1 MQEDIIKYYI
11 DNKHIEDISGEVSAT
26 IIREDGFANSEQILR
41 EKTDSQLTAY
51 LCGYDFLAQK
61 RKEDYC
67 RDLPLRIELN
77 NKELFRGTIRQN
89 DLKVQVTKGI
99 IKVDNIKD
107 ESFSNMIAQFKDVEV
122 PLNSTMTRSGKPIK
136 GLMNITPTII
146 ALPAYLTFNVF
157 DVIRYLVEFITD
169 NEVGVVSPYLSTAN
183 MFISTGYAMRHANGL
198 AEQMFP
204 TVSLGTLLEEVRKA
218 TSIYGVMEMQG
229 DKPILRLEKE
239 VDTFGSEVLINI
251 DTLPLGL
258 DESFDDN
265 QIYNSIQLGGNR
277 KIEQSSEMLENF
289 NNIEVFSCGCNGFKD
304 NVLNLRFNFVV
315 DNDTIVMQSDS
326 ANYNDD
332 EVWNDEIFMFELT
345 KIGNIYTY
353 FTNNRFKNINILK
366 EWLGSG
372 INCFTKDMLAKYG
385 FLAINRYDFSSW
397 EDGFLYFKN
406 PIESILDRQNSLH
419 NWIYAVDG
427 MPIMT
432 PTQDGTTYFK
442 CQEAGNYTFN
452 SKVSVKGLSAGTY
465 DASTNTILLKLM
477 KASSISNAVAGIVL
491 ETLTENLIDGYEIVV
506 GEDFQLEIQG
516 SFNLGVNDVVI
527 AMYSITRDP
536 TCYITY
542 QEFSLVRDS
551 LTVLTSEDS
560 DHYKPFLAKFKYD
573 LCFEDYEKMR
583 KNKTGIIRINGV
595 DTWIKEVKFNPFG
608 ASDFTVKYKDTLC

>member
-89 DLKVQVTKGI
+89 DLKVQITKGI

-122 PLNSTMTRSGKPIK
+122 PLNSTMTRSGEPINAIPIQRP
-136 GLMNITPTII
+136 LMLIV
-146 ALPAYLTFNVF
+146 LRSYLVLNVL
-157 DVIRYLVEFITD
+157 DVIRYLVDFITD
-169 NEVGVVSPYLSTAN
+169 NEVEVISRYLSNAN
-183 MFISTGYAMRHANGL
+183 IFISTGYAMRHAKGT

-204 TVSLGTLLEEVRKA
+204 TLSLSQVLEEVRKA
-218 TSIYGVMEMQG
+218 TSLYGVMTEVAG
-229 DKPILRLEKE
+229 KPTLILEKE
-239 VDTFGSEVLINI
+239 EDTFGSDVLINI

-265 QIYNSIQLGGNR
+265 QIFNSIQLGGNR
-277 KIEQSSEMLENF
+277 KIEQSSERLENF

-304 NVLNLRFNFVV
+304 NVLNLRFNFIV
-315 DNDTIVMQSDS
+315 DNDTIIRQLDS

-332 EVWNDEIFMFELT
+332 KVWNDDIFMFELDWL
-345 KIGNIYTY
+345 GIY
-353 FTNNRFKNINILK
+353 NNNQRFKNINILN

-385 FLAINRYDFSSW
+385 FLAINRDDFSSYQL
-397 EDGFLYFKN
+397 GFLYFKN

-419 NWIYAVDG
+419 NWIYAIDG
-427 MPIMT
+427 MPMIMT

-477 KASSISNAVAGIVL
+477 KASSISNAVAGIIL

-516 SFNLGVNDVVI
+516 SFNLAVNDVVI
-527 AMYSITRDP
+527 AMYEITRDP

-551 LTVLTSEDS
+551 LTVLTSENS
-560 DHYKPFLAKFKYD
+560 DYYKPFLAKFKYD
-573 LCFEDYEKMR
+573 LCFEDYEKIR

>member
-89 DLKVQVTKGI
+89 DLKVQITKGI

-122 PLNSTMTRSGKPIK
+122 PLNSTMTRSGEPINAIPIQRP
-136 GLMNITPTII
+136 LMLIV
-146 ALPAYLTFNVF
+146 LRSYLVLNVL
-157 DVIRYLVEFITD
+157 DVIRYLVDFITD
-169 NEVGVVSPYLSTAN
+169 NEVEVISRYLSNAN
-183 MFISTGYAMRHANGL
+183 IFISTGYAMRHAKGT

-204 TVSLGTLLEEVRKA
+204 TLSLSQVLEEVRKA
-218 TSIYGVMEMQG
+218 TSLYGVMTEVAG
-229 DKPILRLEKE
+229 KPTLILEKE
-239 VDTFGSEVLINI
+239 EDTFGSDVLINI

-265 QIYNSIQLGGNR
+265 QIFNSIQLGGNR
-277 KIEQSSEMLENF
+277 KIEQSSERLENF

-304 NVLNLRFNFVV
+304 NVLNLRFNFIV
-315 DNDTIVMQSDS
+315 DNDTIIRQLDS

-332 EVWNDEIFMFELT
+332 KVWNDDIFMFELDWL
-345 KIGNIYTY
+345 GIY
-353 FTNNRFKNINILK
+353 NNNQRFKNINILN

-385 FLAINRYDFSSW
+385 FLAINRDDFSSYQL
-397 EDGFLYFKN
+397 GFLYFKN

-419 NWIYAVDG
+419 NWIYAIDG
-427 MPIMT
+427 MPMIMT

-477 KASSISNAVAGIVL
+477 KASSISNAVAGIIL

-516 SFNLGVNDVVI
+516 SFNLAVNDVVI
-527 AMYSITRDP
+527 AMYEITRDP

-551 LTVLTSEDS
+551 LTVLTSENS

>member
-1 MQEDIIKYYI
+1 
-11 DNKHIEDISGEVSAT
+11 V
-26 IIREDGFANSEQILR
+26 
-41 EKTDSQLTAY
+41 
-51 LCGYDFLAQK
+51 
-61 RKEDYC
+61 
-67 RDLPLRIELN
+67 LN
-77 NKELFRGTIRQN
+77 VL
-89 DLKVQVTKGI
+89 
-99 IKVDNIKD
+99 
-107 ESFSNMIAQFKDVEV
+107 
-122 PLNSTMTRSGKPIK
+122 
-136 GLMNITPTII
+136 
-146 ALPAYLTFNVF
+146 
-157 DVIRYLVEFITD
+157 DVIRYLVDFITD
-169 NEVGVVSPYLSTAN
+169 NEVEVISRYLSNAN
-183 MFISTGYAMRHANGL
+183 IFISTGYAMRHAKGT

-204 TVSLGTLLEEVRKA
+204 TLSLSQILEEVRKA
-218 TSIYGVMEMQG
+218 TSLYGVMTEVAG
-229 DKPILRLEKE
+229 KPTLILEKE
-239 VDTFGSEVLINI
+239 EDTFGSDVLINI

-265 QIYNSIQLGGNR
+265 QIFNSIQLGGNR
-277 KIEQSSEMLENF
+277 KIEQSSERLENF

-304 NVLNLRFNFVV
+304 NVLNLRFNFIV
-315 DNDTIVMQSDS
+315 DNDTIIMQLDS

-332 EVWNDEIFMFELT
+332 EVWNDDIFMFELDWL
-345 KIGNIYTY
+345 GIY
-353 FTNNRFKNINILK
+353 NNNQRFKNINILN

-385 FLAINRYDFSSW
+385 FLAINRDDFGSYQ
-397 EDGFLYFKN
+397 DGFLYFKN

-419 NWIYAVDG
+419 NWIYAIDG

-477 KASSISNAVAGIVL
+477 KASSISNAVGGIVL

-516 SFNLGVNDVVI
+516 SFNLAVNDVVI

-551 LTVLTSEDS
+551 LTVLTSENS

-608 ASDFTVKYKDTLC
+608 TSDFTVKYKNTLC

>member
-122 PLNSTMTRSGKPIK
+122 PLNSTMTRSGEPINAIPILRP
-136 GLMNITPTII
+136 LMLIV
-146 ALPAYLTFNVF
+146 LRSYLVLNVL
-157 DVIRYLVEFITD
+157 DVIRYLVDFITD
-169 NEVGVVSPYLSTAN
+169 NEVEVISRYLSNAN
-183 MFISTGYAMRHANGL
+183 IFISTGYAMRHAKGT

-204 TVSLGTLLEEVRKA
+204 TLSLSQILEEVRKA
-218 TSIYGVMEMQG
+218 TSLYGVMTEVAG
-229 DKPILRLEKE
+229 KPTLILEKE
-239 VDTFGSEVLINI
+239 EDTFGSDVLINI
-251 DTLPLGL
+251 DTLPFGL
-258 DESFDDN
+258 EESFDDN
-265 QIYNSIQLGGNR
+265 QIFNSIQLGGNR
-277 KIEQSSEMLENF
+277 KIEQSSERLENF

-304 NVLNLRFNFVV
+304 NVLNLRFNFIV
-315 DNDTIVMQSDS
+315 DNDTIIRQLDS

-332 EVWNDEIFMFELT
+332 EVWNDDIFMFELDWL
-345 KIGNIYTY
+345 GIY
-353 FTNNRFKNINILK
+353 NNNQRFKNINILN

-385 FLAINRYDFSSW
+385 FLAINRDDFSSYQL
-397 EDGFLYFKN
+397 GFLYFKN

-419 NWIYAVDG
+419 NWIYAIDG
-427 MPIMT
+427 MPMIMT

-477 KASSISNAVAGIVL
+477 KASSISNAVAGIIL

-516 SFNLGVNDVVI
+516 SFNLAVNDVVI
-527 AMYSITRDP
+527 AMYEITRDP

-551 LTVLTSEDS
+551 LTVLTSENS
-560 DHYKPFLAKFKYD
+560 DYYKPFLAKFKYD

>member
-11 DNKHIEDISGEVSAT
+11 DNKHIEDISGDVSAT

-89 DLKVQVTKGI
+89 DLKVQITKGI

-122 PLNSTMTRSGKPIK
+122 PLNSTMTRSGEPINAIPILRP
-136 GLMNITPTII
+136 LMLIV
-146 ALPAYLTFNVF
+146 LRSYLVLNVL
-157 DVIRYLVEFITD
+157 DVIRYLVDFITD
-169 NEVGVVSPYLSTAN
+169 NEVEVISRYLSNAN
-183 MFISTGYAMRHANGL
+183 IFISTGYAMRHAKGT

-204 TVSLGTLLEEVRKA
+204 TLSLSQVLEEVRKA
-218 TSIYGVMEMQG
+218 TSLYGVMTEVAG
-229 DKPILRLEKE
+229 KPTLILEKE
-239 VDTFGSEVLINI
+239 EDTFGSDVLINI

-265 QIYNSIQLGGNR
+265 QIFNSIQLGGNR
-277 KIEQSSEMLENF
+277 KIEQSSERLENF

-304 NVLNLRFNFVV
+304 NVLNLRFNFIV
-315 DNDTIVMQSDS
+315 DNDTIIRQLDS

-332 EVWNDEIFMFELT
+332 EVWNDDIFMFELDWL
-345 KIGNIYTY
+345 GIY
-353 FTNNRFKNINILK
+353 NNNQRFKNINILN

-385 FLAINRYDFSSW
+385 FLAINRDDFSSYQL
-397 EDGFLYFKN
+397 GFLYFKN

-419 NWIYAVDG
+419 NWIYAIDG
-427 MPIMT
+427 MPMIMT

-516 SFNLGVNDVVI
+516 SFNLAVNDVVI
-527 AMYSITRDP
+527 AMYEITRDP

-551 LTVLTSEDS
+551 LTVLTSENS
-560 DHYKPFLAKFKYD
+560 DYYKPFLAKFKYD

-608 ASDFTVKYKDTLC
+608 ASDFTVKYKNTLC

>member
-41 EKTDSQLTAY
+41 EKTDSKLTAY

-122 PLNSTMTRSGKPIK
+122 PLNSTMTRSGEPINAIPILRP
-136 GLMNITPTII
+136 LMLIV
-146 ALPAYLTFNVF
+146 LRSYLVLNVL
-157 DVIRYLVEFITD
+157 DVIRYLVDFITD
-169 NEVGVVSPYLSTAN
+169 NEVEVSSRYLSNAN
-183 MFISTGYAMRHANGL
+183 IFISTGYAMRHAKGT

-204 TVSLGTLLEEVRKA
+204 TLSLSQILEEVRKA
-218 TSIYGVMEMQG
+218 TSLYGVMTEVAG
-229 DKPILRLEKE
+229 KPTLILEKE
-239 VDTFGSEVLINI
+239 EDTFGSDVLINI
-251 DTLPLGL
+251 DTLPFGL
-258 DESFDDN
+258 EESFDDN
-265 QIYNSIQLGGNR
+265 QIFNSIQLGGNR
-277 KIEQSSEMLENF
+277 KIEQSSERLENF

-304 NVLNLRFNFVV
+304 NVLNLRFNFIV
-315 DNDTIVMQSDS
+315 DNDTIIRQLDS

-332 EVWNDEIFMFELT
+332 KVWNDDIFMFELDWL
-345 KIGNIYTY
+345 GIY
-353 FTNNRFKNINILK
+353 NNNQRFKNINILN

-385 FLAINRYDFSSW
+385 FLAINRDDFSSYQL
-397 EDGFLYFKN
+397 GFLYFKN

-419 NWIYAVDG
+419 NWIYAIDG
-427 MPIMT
+427 MPMIMT

-477 KASSISNAVAGIVL
+477 KASSISNAVAGIIL

-516 SFNLGVNDVVI
+516 SFNLAVNDVVI
-527 AMYSITRDP
+527 AMYEITRDP

-551 LTVLTSEDS
+551 LTVLTSENS
-560 DHYKPFLAKFKYD
+560 DYYKPFLAKFKYD

-608 ASDFTVKYKDTLC
+608 ASDFTVKYKNTLC

>member
-107 ESFSNMIAQFKDVEV
+107 ESFSNMIAQFKDFEV
-122 PLNSTMTRSGKPIK
+122 PLNSTMTRSGEPINAIPIQRP
-136 GLMNITPTII
+136 LMLIV
-146 ALPAYLTFNVF
+146 LRSYLVLNVL
-157 DVIRYLVEFITD
+157 DVIRYLVDFITD
-169 NEVGVVSPYLSTAN
+169 NEVEVISRYLSNAN
-183 MFISTGYAMRHANGL
+183 IFISTGYAMRHAKGT

-204 TVSLGTLLEEVRKA
+204 TLSLSQILEEVRKA
-218 TSIYGVMEMQG
+218 TSLYGVMTEVAG
-229 DKPILRLEKE
+229 KPTLILEKE
-239 VDTFGSEVLINI
+239 EDTFGSDVLINI

-265 QIYNSIQLGGNR
+265 QIFNSIQLGGNR
-277 KIEQSSEMLENF
+277 KIEQSSERLENF

-304 NVLNLRFNFVV
+304 NVLNLRFNFIV
-315 DNDTIVMQSDS
+315 DNDTIIRQLDS

-332 EVWNDEIFMFELT
+332 KVWNDDIFMFELD
-345 KIGNIYTY
+345 GLGIY
-353 FTNNRFKNINILK
+353 NNNQRFKNINILN

-385 FLAINRYDFSSW
+385 FLAINRDDFGSW
-397 EDGFLYFKN
+397 QLGFLYFKN

-419 NWIYAVDG
+419 NWIYAIDG
-427 MPIMT
+427 MPMIMT

-477 KASSISNAVAGIVL
+477 KASSISNAVAGIIL

-516 SFNLGVNDVVI
+516 SFNLAVNDVVI
-527 AMYSITRDP
+527 AMYEITRDP

-551 LTVLTSEDS
+551 LTVLTSENS

-608 ASDFTVKYKDTLC
+608 ASDFTVKYKNTLC

>member
-107 ESFSNMIAQFKDVEV
+107 ESFSNMIAQFKDIKV
-122 PLNSTMTRSGKPIK
+122 PLNSTMTRSGEPINAIPIQKP
-136 GLMNITPTII
+136 LMLIV
-146 ALPAYLTFNVF
+146 ARSYLVLNVL
-157 DVIRYLVEFITD
+157 DVIRYLVDFITD
-169 NEVGVVSPYLSTAN
+169 NEVEVISRYLSNAN
-183 MFISTGYAMRHANGL
+183 IFISTGYAMRHAKGT

-204 TVSLGTLLEEVRKA
+204 TLSLSQILEEVRKA
-218 TSIYGVMEMQG
+218 TSLYGVMTEVAG
-229 DKPILRLEKE
+229 KPTLILEKE
-239 VDTFGSEVLINI
+239 EDTFGSDVLINI

-277 KIEQSSEMLENF
+277 KIEQSSERLENF

-304 NVLNLRFNFVV
+304 NVLNLRFNFIV
-315 DNDTIVMQSDS
+315 DNDTIIMQLDS

-332 EVWNDEIFMFELT
+332 EVWNDDIFMFELDWL
-345 KIGNIYTY
+345 GIY
-353 FTNNRFKNINILK
+353 NNNQRFKNINILN

-385 FLAINRYDFSSW
+385 FLAINRYDFESDQDS
-397 EDGFLYFKN
+397 FLYFKN

-419 NWIYAVDG
+419 NWIYTVDG

-432 PTQDGTTYFK
+432 PTQPGTTYFK

-465 DASTNTILLKLM
+465 NASTNTILLKLM
-477 KASSISNAVAGIVL
+477 KASSISNAVGGIVL

-516 SFNLGVNDVVI
+516 SFNLAVNDVVI
-527 AMYSITRDP
+527 AMYSITRNP

-551 LTVLTSEDS
+551 LTVITSENS
-560 DHYKPFLAKFKYD
+560 DYYKPFLAKFKYD

>member
-11 DNKHIEDISGEVSAT
+11 DNKHIEDISGDVSAT

-122 PLNSTMTRSGKPIK
+122 PLNSTMTRSGEPINAIPIQRP
-136 GLMNITPTII
+136 LMLIV
-146 ALPAYLTFNVF
+146 LRSYLVLNVL
-157 DVIRYLVEFITD
+157 DVIRYLVDFITD
-169 NEVGVVSPYLSTAN
+169 NEVEVISRYLSNAN
-183 MFISTGYAMRHANGL
+183 IFISTGYAMRHAKGT

-204 TVSLGTLLEEVRKA
+204 TLSLSQVLEEVRKA
-218 TSIYGVMEMQG
+218 TSLYGVMTEVAG
-229 DKPILRLEKE
+229 KPTLILEKE
-239 VDTFGSEVLINI
+239 EDTFGSDVLINI

-265 QIYNSIQLGGNR
+265 QIFNSIQLGGNR
-277 KIEQSSEMLENF
+277 KIEQSSERLENF

-304 NVLNLRFNFVV
+304 NVLNLRFNFIV
-315 DNDTIVMQSDS
+315 DNDTIIRQLDS

-332 EVWNDEIFMFELT
+332 EVWNDDIFMFELD
-345 KIGNIYTY
+345 GLGIY
-353 FTNNRFKNINILK
+353 NNNQRFKNINILN

-385 FLAINRYDFSSW
+385 FLAINRDDFSSYQL
-397 EDGFLYFKN
+397 GFLYFKN

-419 NWIYAVDG
+419 NWIYAIDG
-427 MPIMT
+427 MPMIMT

-477 KASSISNAVAGIVL
+477 KASSISNAVAGIIL

-516 SFNLGVNDVVI
+516 SFNLAVNDVVI
-527 AMYSITRDP
+527 AMYEITRDP

-551 LTVLTSEDS
+551 LTVLTSENS

-608 ASDFTVKYKDTLC
+608 ASDFTVKYKNTLC

>member
-122 PLNSTMTRSGKPIK
+122 PLNSTMTRSGEPINAIPILRP
-136 GLMNITPTII
+136 LMLIV
-146 ALPAYLTFNVF
+146 LRSYLVLNVL
-157 DVIRYLVEFITD
+157 DVIRYLVDFITD
-169 NEVGVVSPYLSTAN
+169 NEVEVISRYLSNAN
-183 MFISTGYAMRHANGL
+183 IFISTGYAMRHAKGT

-204 TVSLGTLLEEVRKA
+204 TLSLSQVLEEVRKA
-218 TSIYGVMEMQG
+218 TSLYGVMTEVAG
-229 DKPILRLEKE
+229 KPTLILEKE
-239 VDTFGSEVLINI
+239 EDTFGSDVLINI

-265 QIYNSIQLGGNR
+265 QIFNSIQLGGNR
-277 KIEQSSEMLENF
+277 KIEQSSERLENF

-304 NVLNLRFNFVV
+304 NVLNLRFNFIV
-315 DNDTIVMQSDS
+315 DNDTIIRQLDS

-332 EVWNDEIFMFELT
+332 EVWNDDIFMFELDWL
-345 KIGNIYTY
+345 GIY
-353 FTNNRFKNINILK
+353 NNNQRFKNINILN

-385 FLAINRYDFSSW
+385 FLAINRDDFSSYQL
-397 EDGFLYFKN
+397 GFLYFKN

-419 NWIYAVDG
+419 NWIYAIDG
-427 MPIMT
+427 MPMIMT

-477 KASSISNAVAGIVL
+477 KASSISNAVAGIIL

-516 SFNLGVNDVVI
+516 SFNLAVNDVVI
-527 AMYSITRDP
+527 AMYEITRDP

-551 LTVLTSEDS
+551 LTVLTSENS

-608 ASDFTVKYKDTLC
+608 ASDFTVKYKNTLC

>member
-41 EKTDSQLTAY
+41 EKTDSKLTAY

-122 PLNSTMTRSGKPIK
+122 PLNSTMTRSGEPINAIPIQRP
-136 GLMNITPTII
+136 LMLIV
-146 ALPAYLTFNVF
+146 LRSYLVLNVL
-157 DVIRYLVEFITD
+157 DVIRYLVDFITD
-169 NEVGVVSPYLSTAN
+169 NEVEVSSRYLSNAN
-183 MFISTGYAMRHANGL
+183 IFISTGYAMRHAKGT

-204 TVSLGTLLEEVRKA
+204 TLSLSQVLEEVRKA
-218 TSIYGVMEMQG
+218 TSLYGVMTEVAG
-229 DKPILRLEKE
+229 KPTLILEKE
-239 VDTFGSEVLINI
+239 EDTFGSDVLINI

-265 QIYNSIQLGGNR
+265 QIFNSIQLGGNR
-277 KIEQSSEMLENF
+277 KIEQSSERLENF

-304 NVLNLRFNFVV
+304 NVLNLRFNFIV
-315 DNDTIVMQSDS
+315 DNDTIIRQLDS

-332 EVWNDEIFMFELT
+332 EVWNDDIFMFELDWL
-345 KIGNIYTY
+345 GIY
-353 FTNNRFKNINILK
+353 NNNQRFKNINILN

-385 FLAINRYDFSSW
+385 FLAINRDDFSSYQL
-397 EDGFLYFKN
+397 GFLYFKN

-419 NWIYAVDG
+419 NWIYAIDG
-427 MPIMT
+427 MPMIMT

-516 SFNLGVNDVVI
+516 SFNLAVNDVVI
-527 AMYSITRDP
+527 AMYEITRDP

-551 LTVLTSEDS
+551 LTVLTSENS
-560 DHYKPFLAKFKYD
+560 DYYKPFLAKFKYD

-608 ASDFTVKYKDTLC
+608 ASDFTVKYKNTLC

>member
-89 DLKVQVTKGI
+89 DLKVQITKGI

-107 ESFSNMIAQFKDVEV
+107 ESFSNMIAQFKDFEV
-122 PLNSTMTRSGKPIK
+122 PLNSTMTRSGEPINAIPIQRP
-136 GLMNITPTII
+136 LMLIV
-146 ALPAYLTFNVF
+146 LRSYLVLNVL
-157 DVIRYLVEFITD
+157 DVIRYLVDFITD
-169 NEVGVVSPYLSTAN
+169 NEVEVSSRYLSNAN
-183 MFISTGYAMRHANGL
+183 IFISTGYAMRHAKGT

-204 TVSLGTLLEEVRKA
+204 TLSLSQVLEEVRKA
-218 TSIYGVMEMQG
+218 TSLYGVMTEVAG
-229 DKPILRLEKE
+229 KPTLILEKE
-239 VDTFGSEVLINI
+239 EDTFGSDVLINI

-265 QIYNSIQLGGNR
+265 QIFNSIQLGGNR
-277 KIEQSSEMLENF
+277 KIEQSSERLENF

-304 NVLNLRFNFVV
+304 NVLNLRFNFIV
-315 DNDTIVMQSDS
+315 DNDTIIRQLDS

-332 EVWNDEIFMFELT
+332 EVWNDDIFMFELD
-345 KIGNIYTY
+345 GLGIY
-353 FTNNRFKNINILK
+353 NNNQRFKNINILN

-385 FLAINRYDFSSW
+385 FLAINRDDFGSYQL
-397 EDGFLYFKN
+397 GFLYFKN

-419 NWIYAVDG
+419 NWIYAIDG
-427 MPIMT
+427 MPMIMT

-477 KASSISNAVAGIVL
+477 KASSISNAVAGIIL

-516 SFNLGVNDVVI
+516 SFNLAVNDVVI
-527 AMYSITRDP
+527 AMYEITRDP

-551 LTVLTSEDS
+551 LTVLTSENS

>member
-11 DNKHIEDISGEVSAT
+11 DNKHIEDISGDVSAT

-122 PLNSTMTRSGKPIK
+122 PLNSTMTRSGEPINAIPIQRP
-136 GLMNITPTII
+136 LMLIV
-146 ALPAYLTFNVF
+146 LRSYLVLNVL
-157 DVIRYLVEFITD
+157 DVIRYLVDFITD
-169 NEVGVVSPYLSTAN
+169 NEVEVISRYLSNAN
-183 MFISTGYAMRHANGL
+183 IFISTGYAMRHAKGT

-204 TVSLGTLLEEVRKA
+204 TLSLSQVLEEVRKA
-218 TSIYGVMEMQG
+218 TSLYGVMTEVAG
-229 DKPILRLEKE
+229 KPTLILEKE
-239 VDTFGSEVLINI
+239 EDTFGSDVLINI

-265 QIYNSIQLGGNR
+265 QIFNSIQLGGNR
-277 KIEQSSEMLENF
+277 KIEQSSERLENF

-304 NVLNLRFNFVV
+304 NVLNLRFNFIV
-315 DNDTIVMQSDS
+315 DNDTIIRQLDS

-332 EVWNDEIFMFELT
+332 KVWNDDIFMFELDWL
-345 KIGNIYTY
+345 GIY
-353 FTNNRFKNINILK
+353 NNNQRFKNINILN

-385 FLAINRYDFSSW
+385 FLAINRDDFSSYQL
-397 EDGFLYFKN
+397 GFLYFKN

-419 NWIYAVDG
+419 NWIYAIDG
-427 MPIMT
+427 MPMIMT

-477 KASSISNAVAGIVL
+477 KASSISNAVAGIVM

-516 SFNLGVNDVVI
+516 SFNLAVNDVVI
-527 AMYSITRDP
+527 AMYEITRDP

-551 LTVLTSEDS
+551 LTVLTSENS

-608 ASDFTVKYKDTLC
+608 ASDFTVKYKNTLC

>member
-11 DNKHIEDISGEVSAT
+11 DNKHIEDISGDVSAT

-122 PLNSTMTRSGKPIK
+122 PLNSTMTRSGEPINAIPIQRP
-136 GLMNITPTII
+136 LMLIV
-146 ALPAYLTFNVF
+146 LRSYLVLNVL
-157 DVIRYLVEFITD
+157 DVIRYLVDFITD
-169 NEVGVVSPYLSTAN
+169 NEVEVISRYLSNAN
-183 MFISTGYAMRHANGL
+183 IFISTGYAMRHAKGT

-204 TVSLGTLLEEVRKA
+204 TLSLSQVLEEVRKA
-218 TSIYGVMEMQG
+218 TSLYGVMTEVAG
-229 DKPILRLEKE
+229 KPTLILEKE
-239 VDTFGSEVLINI
+239 EDTFGSDVLINI

-265 QIYNSIQLGGNR
+265 QIFNSIQLGGNR
-277 KIEQSSEMLENF
+277 KIEQSSERLENF

-304 NVLNLRFNFVV
+304 NVLNLRFNFIV
-315 DNDTIVMQSDS
+315 DNDTIIRQLDS

-332 EVWNDEIFMFELT
+332 EVWNDDIFMFELDWL
-345 KIGNIYTY
+345 GIY
-353 FTNNRFKNINILK
+353 NNNQRFKNINILN

-385 FLAINRYDFSSW
+385 FLAINRDDFSSYQL
-397 EDGFLYFKN
+397 GFLYFKN

-419 NWIYAVDG
+419 NWIYAIDG
-427 MPIMT
+427 MPMIMT

-477 KASSISNAVAGIVL
+477 KASSISNAVAGIIL

-516 SFNLGVNDVVI
+516 SFNLAVNDVVI
-527 AMYSITRDP
+527 AMYEITRDP

-551 LTVLTSEDS
+551 LTVLTSENS

>member
-122 PLNSTMTRSGKPIK
+122 PLNSTMTRSGEPINAIPILRP
-136 GLMNITPTII
+136 LMLIV
-146 ALPAYLTFNVF
+146 LRSYLVLNVL
-157 DVIRYLVEFITD
+157 DVIRYLVDFITD
-169 NEVGVVSPYLSTAN
+169 NEVEVISRYLSNAN
-183 MFISTGYAMRHANGL
+183 IFISTGYAMRHAKGT

-204 TVSLGTLLEEVRKA
+204 TLSLSQVLEEVRKA
-218 TSIYGVMEMQG
+218 TSLYGVMTEVAG
-229 DKPILRLEKE
+229 KPTLILEKE
-239 VDTFGSEVLINI
+239 EDTFGSDVLINI

-265 QIYNSIQLGGNR
+265 QIFNSIQLGGNR
-277 KIEQSSEMLENF
+277 KIEQSSERLENF

-304 NVLNLRFNFVV
+304 NVLNLRFNFIV
-315 DNDTIVMQSDS
+315 DNDTIIRQLDS

-332 EVWNDEIFMFELT
+332 EVWNDDIFMFELDWL
-345 KIGNIYTY
+345 GIY
-353 FTNNRFKNINILK
+353 NNNQRFKNINILN

-385 FLAINRYDFSSW
+385 FLAINRDDFSSYQL
-397 EDGFLYFKN
+397 GFLYFKN

-419 NWIYAVDG
+419 NWIYAIDG
-427 MPIMT
+427 MPMIMT

-477 KASSISNAVAGIVL
+477 KASSISNAVAGIIL

-516 SFNLGVNDVVI
+516 SFNLAVNDVVI
-527 AMYSITRDP
+527 AMYEITRNP

-551 LTVLTSEDS
+551 LTVLTSENS
-560 DHYKPFLAKFKYD
+560 DYYKPFLAKFKYD

-608 ASDFTVKYKDTLC
+608 ASDFTVKYKNTLC

>member
-122 PLNSTMTRSGKPIK
+122 PLNSTMTRSGEPINAIPIQRP
-136 GLMNITPTII
+136 LMLIV
-146 ALPAYLTFNVF
+146 LRSYLVLNVL
-157 DVIRYLVEFITD
+157 DVIRYLVDFITD
-169 NEVGVVSPYLSTAN
+169 NEVEVISRYLSNAN
-183 MFISTGYAMRHANGL
+183 IFISTGYAMRHAKGT

-204 TVSLGTLLEEVRKA
+204 TLSLSQVLEEVRKA
-218 TSIYGVMEMQG
+218 TSLYGVMTEVAG
-229 DKPILRLEKE
+229 KPTLILEKE
-239 VDTFGSEVLINI
+239 EDTFGSDVLINI

-265 QIYNSIQLGGNR
+265 QIFNSIQLGGNR
-277 KIEQSSEMLENF
+277 KIEQSSERLENF

-304 NVLNLRFNFVV
+304 NVLNLRFNFIV
-315 DNDTIVMQSDS
+315 DNDTIIRQLDS

-332 EVWNDEIFMFELT
+332 KVWNDDIFMFELDWL
-345 KIGNIYTY
+345 GIY
-353 FTNNRFKNINILK
+353 NNNQRFKNINILN

-385 FLAINRYDFSSW
+385 FLAINRDDFSSYQL
-397 EDGFLYFKN
+397 GFLYFKN

-419 NWIYAVDG
+419 NWIYAIDG
-427 MPIMT
+427 MPMIMT

-477 KASSISNAVAGIVL
+477 KASSISNAVAGIIL

-516 SFNLGVNDVVI
+516 SFNLAVNDVVI
-527 AMYSITRDP
+527 AMYEITRNP

-551 LTVLTSEDS
+551 LTVLTSENS

-608 ASDFTVKYKDTLC
+608 ASDFTVKYKNTLC

>member
-122 PLNSTMTRSGKPIK
+122 PLNSTMTRSGEPINAIPILRP
-136 GLMNITPTII
+136 LMLIV
-146 ALPAYLTFNVF
+146 LRSYLVLNVL
-157 DVIRYLVEFITD
+157 DVIRYLVDFITD
-169 NEVGVVSPYLSTAN
+169 NEVEVSSRYLSNAN
-183 MFISTGYAMRHANGL
+183 IFISTGYAMRHAKGT

-204 TVSLGTLLEEVRKA
+204 TLSLSQVLEEVRKA
-218 TSIYGVMEMQG
+218 TSLYGVMTEVAG
-229 DKPILRLEKE
+229 KPTLILEKE
-239 VDTFGSEVLINI
+239 EDTFGSDVLINI

-265 QIYNSIQLGGNR
+265 QIFNSIQLGGNR
-277 KIEQSSEMLENF
+277 KIEQSSERLENF

-304 NVLNLRFNFVV
+304 NVLNLRFNFIV
-315 DNDTIVMQSDS
+315 DNDTIIRQLDS

-332 EVWNDEIFMFELT
+332 KVWNDDIFMFELDWL
-345 KIGNIYTY
+345 GIY
-353 FTNNRFKNINILK
+353 NNNQRFKNINILN

-385 FLAINRYDFSSW
+385 FLAINRDDFSSYQL
-397 EDGFLYFKN
+397 GFLYFKN

-419 NWIYAVDG
+419 NWIYAIDG
-427 MPIMT
+427 MPMIMT

-477 KASSISNAVAGIVL
+477 KASSISNAVAGIIL

-516 SFNLGVNDVVI
+516 SFNLAVNDVVI
-527 AMYSITRDP
+527 AMYEITRDP

-551 LTVLTSEDS
+551 LTVLTSENS

-608 ASDFTVKYKDTLC
+608 ASDFTVKYKNTLC

>member
-1 MQEDIIKYYI
+1 MQEDIIKFFI
-11 DNKHIEDISGEVSAT
+11 DNKYIEDISGEVSAT

-77 NKELFRGTIRQN
+77 DRELFRGTIRQN

-122 PLNSTMTRSGKPIK
+122 PLNSTMTRSGKPINAIPIQNP
-136 GLMNITPTII
+136 LMLIV
-146 ALPAYLTFNVF
+146 ARSYLVLNVL
-157 DVIRYLVEFITD
+157 DVIRYLVDFITD
-169 NEVGVVSPYLSTAN
+169 NEVEVISRYLSNAN
-183 MFISTGYAMRHANGL
+183 IFISTGYAMRHANGT

-204 TVSLGTLLEEVRKA
+204 TLSLSQILEEVRKA
-218 TSIYGVMEMQG
+218 TSLYGVMTEVAG
-229 DKPILRLEKE
+229 KPTLILEKE
-239 VDTFGSEVLINI
+239 EDTFGSDVLINI
-251 DTLPLGL
+251 ETLPLGL

-265 QIYNSIQLGGNR
+265 QIFNSIQLGGNR
-277 KIEQSSEMLENF
+277 KIEQSSERLENF

-304 NVLNLRFNFVV
+304 NVLNLRFNFIV
-315 DNDTIVMQSDS
+315 DNDTIIMQLDS

-332 EVWNDEIFMFELT
+332 EVWNDDIFMFELDWL
-345 KIGNIYTY
+345 GIY
-353 FTNNRFKNINILK
+353 NNNQRFKNINILK

-385 FLAINRYDFSSW
+385 FLAINRADFGSYQ
-397 EDGFLYFKN
+397 DGFLYFKN

-419 NWIYAVDG
+419 NWIYAIDG

-516 SFNLGVNDVVI
+516 SFNLAVNDVVI

-551 LTVLTSEDS
+551 LTVLTSENS
-560 DHYKPFLAKFKYD
+560 DYYKPFLAKFKYD

>member
-1 MQEDIIKYYI
+1 MQEDIIKFFI
-11 DNKHIEDISGEVSAT
+11 DNKHIEDISGDVSAT

-77 NKELFRGTIRQN
+77 DRELFRGTIRQN

-122 PLNSTMTRSGKPIK
+122 PLNSTMTRSGEPINAIPIQTP
-136 GLMNITPTII
+136 LMLIV
-146 ALPAYLTFNVF
+146 ARSYLVLNVL
-157 DVIRYLVEFITD
+157 DVIRYLVDFITD
-169 NEVGVVSPYLSTAN
+169 NEVEVISRYLSNAN
-183 MFISTGYAMRHANGL
+183 IFISTGYAMRHANGT

-204 TVSLGTLLEEVRKA
+204 TLSLSQILEEVRKA
-218 TSIYGVMEMQG
+218 TSLYGVMTEVAG
-229 DKPILRLEKE
+229 KPTLILEKE
-239 VDTFGSEVLINI
+239 EDTFGSDVLINI
-251 DTLPLGL
+251 ETLPLGL
-258 DESFDDN
+258 EESFDDN
-265 QIYNSIQLGGNR
+265 QIFNSIQLGGNR
-277 KIEQSSEMLENF
+277 KIEQSSERLENF

-304 NVLNLRFNFVV
+304 NVLNLRFNFIV
-315 DNDTIVMQSDS
+315 DNDTIIMQLDS

-332 EVWNDEIFMFELT
+332 EVWNDDIFMFELDWL
-345 KIGNIYTY
+345 GIY
-353 FTNNRFKNINILK
+353 NNNQRFKNINILK

-385 FLAINRYDFSSW
+385 FLAINRADFGSYQ
-397 EDGFLYFKN
+397 DGFLYFKN

-419 NWIYAVDG
+419 NWIYAIDG

-477 KASSISNAVAGIVL
+477 KASSISNAVNGIVL
-491 ETLTENLIDGYEIVV
+491 ETITENLIDGYEIVV
-506 GEDFQLEIQG
+506 GEDLQLEIEG
-516 SFNLGVNDVVI
+516 SFNLAVNDIVI

-551 LTVLTSEDS
+551 LTVLTNENS

>member
-11 DNKHIEDISGEVSAT
+11 DNKHIEDISGDVSAT

-41 EKTDSQLTAY
+41 EKTDSKLTAY

-122 PLNSTMTRSGKPIK
+122 PLNSTMTRSGEPINAIPIQRP
-136 GLMNITPTII
+136 LMLIV
-146 ALPAYLTFNVF
+146 LRSYLVLNVL
-157 DVIRYLVEFITD
+157 DVIRYLVDFITD
-169 NEVGVVSPYLSTAN
+169 NEVEVISRYLSNAN
-183 MFISTGYAMRHANGL
+183 IFISTGYAMRHAKGT

-204 TVSLGTLLEEVRKA
+204 TLSLSQVLEEVRKA
-218 TSIYGVMEMQG
+218 TSLYGVMTEVAG
-229 DKPILRLEKE
+229 KPTLILEKE
-239 VDTFGSEVLINI
+239 EDTFGSDVLINI

-265 QIYNSIQLGGNR
+265 QIFNSIQLGGNR
-277 KIEQSSEMLENF
+277 KIEQSSERLENF

-304 NVLNLRFNFVV
+304 NVLNLRFNFIV
-315 DNDTIVMQSDS
+315 DNDTIIRQLDS

-332 EVWNDEIFMFELT
+332 KVWNDDIFMFELD
-345 KIGNIYTY
+345 GLGIY
-353 FTNNRFKNINILK
+353 NNNQRFKNINILN

-385 FLAINRYDFSSW
+385 FLAINRDDFSSYQL
-397 EDGFLYFKN
+397 GFLYFKN

-419 NWIYAVDG
+419 NWIYAIDG
-427 MPIMT
+427 MPMIMT

-477 KASSISNAVAGIVL
+477 KASSISNAVAGIIL

-516 SFNLGVNDVVI
+516 SFNLAVNDVVI
-527 AMYSITRDP
+527 AMYEITRNP

-551 LTVLTSEDS
+551 LTVLTSENS
-560 DHYKPFLAKFKYD
+560 DYYKPFLAKFKYD

-608 ASDFTVKYKDTLC
+608 ASDFTVKYKNTLC

>member
-41 EKTDSQLTAY
+41 EKTDSKLTAY

-122 PLNSTMTRSGKPIK
+122 PLNSTMTRSGEPINAIPILRP
-136 GLMNITPTII
+136 LMLIV
-146 ALPAYLTFNVF
+146 LRSYLVLNVL
-157 DVIRYLVEFITD
+157 DVIRYLVDFITD
-169 NEVGVVSPYLSTAN
+169 NEVEVISRYLSNAN
-183 MFISTGYAMRHANGL
+183 IFISTGYAMRHAKGT

-204 TVSLGTLLEEVRKA
+204 TLSLSQVLEEVRKA
-218 TSIYGVMEMQG
+218 TSLYGVMTEVAG
-229 DKPILRLEKE
+229 KPTLILEKE
-239 VDTFGSEVLINI
+239 EDTFGSDVLINI

-265 QIYNSIQLGGNR
+265 QIFNSIQLGGNR
-277 KIEQSSEMLENF
+277 KIEQSSERLENF

-304 NVLNLRFNFVV
+304 NVLNLRFNFIV
-315 DNDTIVMQSDS
+315 DNDTIIRQLDS

-332 EVWNDEIFMFELT
+332 EVWNDDIFMFELDWL
-345 KIGNIYTY
+345 GIY
-353 FTNNRFKNINILK
+353 NNNQRFKNINILN

-385 FLAINRYDFSSW
+385 FLAINRDDFSSYQL
-397 EDGFLYFKN
+397 GFLYFKN

-419 NWIYAVDG
+419 NWIYAIDG

-477 KASSISNAVAGIVL
+477 KASSISNAVAGIIL

-516 SFNLGVNDVVI
+516 SFNLAVNDVVI
-527 AMYSITRDP
+527 AMYEITRNP

-551 LTVLTSEDS
+551 LTVLTSENS
-560 DHYKPFLAKFKYD
+560 DYYKPFLAKFKYD

-608 ASDFTVKYKDTLC
+608 ASDFTVKYKNTLC

>member
-122 PLNSTMTRSGKPIK
+122 PLNSTMTRSGEPINAIPILRP
-136 GLMNITPTII
+136 LMLIV
-146 ALPAYLTFNVF
+146 LRSYLVLNVL
-157 DVIRYLVEFITD
+157 DVIRYLVDFITD
-169 NEVGVVSPYLSTAN
+169 NEVEVISRYLSNAN
-183 MFISTGYAMRHANGL
+183 IFISTGYAMRHAKGT

-204 TVSLGTLLEEVRKA
+204 TLSLSQVLEEVRKA
-218 TSIYGVMEMQG
+218 TSLYGVMTEVAG
-229 DKPILRLEKE
+229 KPTLILEKE
-239 VDTFGSEVLINI
+239 EDTFGSDVLINI
-251 DTLPLGL
+251 DTLPFGL
-258 DESFDDN
+258 EESFDDN
-265 QIYNSIQLGGNR
+265 QIFNSIQLGGNR
-277 KIEQSSEMLENF
+277 KIEQSSERLENF

-304 NVLNLRFNFVV
+304 NVLNLRFNFIV
-315 DNDTIVMQSDS
+315 DNDTIIRQLDS

-332 EVWNDEIFMFELT
+332 EVWNDDIFMFELDWL
-345 KIGNIYTY
+345 GIY
-353 FTNNRFKNINILK
+353 NNNQRFKNINILN

-385 FLAINRYDFSSW
+385 FLAINRDDFSSYQL
-397 EDGFLYFKN
+397 GFLYFKN

-419 NWIYAVDG
+419 NWIYAIDG

-477 KASSISNAVAGIVL
+477 KASSISNAVAGIIL

-516 SFNLGVNDVVI
+516 SFNLAVNDVVI
-527 AMYSITRDP
+527 AMYEITRDP

-551 LTVLTSEDS
+551 LTVLTSENS
-560 DHYKPFLAKFKYD
+560 DYYKPFLAKFKYD

-608 ASDFTVKYKDTLC
+608 ASDFTVKYKNTLC

>member
-11 DNKHIEDISGEVSAT
+11 DNKHIEDISGDVSAT

-41 EKTDSQLTAY
+41 EKTDSKLTAY

-122 PLNSTMTRSGKPIK
+122 PLNSTMTRSGEPINAIPIQTP
-136 GLMNITPTII
+136 LMLIV
-146 ALPAYLTFNVF
+146 LRSYLVLNVL
-157 DVIRYLVEFITD
+157 DVIRYLVDFITD
-169 NEVGVVSPYLSTAN
+169 NEVEVISRYLSNAN
-183 MFISTGYAMRHANGL
+183 IFISTGYAMRHAKGT

-204 TVSLGTLLEEVRKA
+204 TLSLSQVLEEVRKA
-218 TSIYGVMEMQG
+218 TSLYGVMTEVAG
-229 DKPILRLEKE
+229 KPTLILEKE
-239 VDTFGSEVLINI
+239 EDTFGSDVLINI

-265 QIYNSIQLGGNR
+265 QIFNSIQLGGNR
-277 KIEQSSEMLENF
+277 KIEQSSERLENF

-304 NVLNLRFNFVV
+304 NVLNLRFNFIV
-315 DNDTIVMQSDS
+315 DNDTIIRQLDS

-332 EVWNDEIFMFELT
+332 KVWNDDIFMFELDWL
-345 KIGNIYTY
+345 GIY
-353 FTNNRFKNINILK
+353 NNNQRFKNINILN

-385 FLAINRYDFSSW
+385 FLAINRDDFSSYQL
-397 EDGFLYFKN
+397 GFLYFKN

-419 NWIYAVDG
+419 NWIYAIDG
-427 MPIMT
+427 MPMIMT

-477 KASSISNAVAGIVL
+477 KASSISNAVAGIIL

-516 SFNLGVNDVVI
+516 SFNLAVNDVVI
-527 AMYSITRDP
+527 AMYEITRDP

-551 LTVLTSEDS
+551 LTVLTSENS
-560 DHYKPFLAKFKYD
+560 DYYKPFLAKFKYD

-608 ASDFTVKYKDTLC
+608 ASDFTVKYKNTLC

>member
-11 DNKHIEDISGEVSAT
+11 DNKHIEDISGDVSAT

-41 EKTDSQLTAY
+41 EKTDSKLTAY

-89 DLKVQVTKGI
+89 DLKVQITKGI

-122 PLNSTMTRSGKPIK
+122 PLNSTMTRSGEPINAIPIQRP
-136 GLMNITPTII
+136 LMLIV
-146 ALPAYLTFNVF
+146 LRSYLVLNVL
-157 DVIRYLVEFITD
+157 DVIRYLVDFITD
-169 NEVGVVSPYLSTAN
+169 NEVEVISRYLSNAN
-183 MFISTGYAMRHANGL
+183 IFISTGYAMRHAKGT

-204 TVSLGTLLEEVRKA
+204 TLSLSQVLEEVRKA
-218 TSIYGVMEMQG
+218 TSLYGVMTEVAG
-229 DKPILRLEKE
+229 KPTLILEKE
-239 VDTFGSEVLINI
+239 EDTFGSDVLINI

-265 QIYNSIQLGGNR
+265 QIFNSIQLGGNR
-277 KIEQSSEMLENF
+277 KIEQSSERLENF

-304 NVLNLRFNFVV
+304 NVLNLRFNFIV
-315 DNDTIVMQSDS
+315 DNDTIIRQLDS

-332 EVWNDEIFMFELT
+332 KVWNDDIFMFELD
-345 KIGNIYTY
+345 GLGIY
-353 FTNNRFKNINILK
+353 NNNQRFKNINILN

-385 FLAINRYDFSSW
+385 FLAINRDDFSSYQL
-397 EDGFLYFKN
+397 GFLYFKN

-419 NWIYAVDG
+419 NWIYAIDG
-427 MPIMT
+427 MPMIMT

-477 KASSISNAVAGIVL
+477 KASSISNAVAGIIL

-516 SFNLGVNDVVI
+516 SFNLAVNDVVI
-527 AMYSITRDP
+527 AMYEITRNP

-551 LTVLTSEDS
+551 LTVLTSENS

>member
-122 PLNSTMTRSGKPIK
+122 PLNSTMTRSGEPINAIPIQRP
-136 GLMNITPTII
+136 LMLIV
-146 ALPAYLTFNVF
+146 LRSYLVLNVL
-157 DVIRYLVEFITD
+157 DVIRYLVDFITD
-169 NEVGVVSPYLSTAN
+169 NEVEVISRYLSNAN
-183 MFISTGYAMRHANGL
+183 IFISTGYAMRHAKGT

-204 TVSLGTLLEEVRKA
+204 TLSLSQVLEEVRKA
-218 TSIYGVMEMQG
+218 TSLYGVMTEVAG
-229 DKPILRLEKE
+229 KPTLILEKE
-239 VDTFGSEVLINI
+239 EDTFGSDVLINI

-265 QIYNSIQLGGNR
+265 QIFNSIQLGGNR
-277 KIEQSSEMLENF
+277 KIEQSSERLENF

-304 NVLNLRFNFVV
+304 NVLNLRFNFIV
-315 DNDTIVMQSDS
+315 DNDTIIRQLDS

-332 EVWNDEIFMFELT
+332 EVWNDDIFMFELDWL
-345 KIGNIYTY
+345 GIY
-353 FTNNRFKNINILK
+353 NNNQRFKNINILN

-385 FLAINRYDFSSW
+385 FLAINRDDFSSYQL
-397 EDGFLYFKN
+397 GFLYFKN

-419 NWIYAVDG
+419 NWIYAIDG
-427 MPIMT
+427 MPMIMT

-477 KASSISNAVAGIVL
+477 KASSISNAVAGIIL

-516 SFNLGVNDVVI
+516 SFNLAVNDVVI
-527 AMYSITRDP
+527 AMYEITRDP

-551 LTVLTSEDS
+551 LTVLTSENS

-608 ASDFTVKYKDTLC
+608 ASDFTVKYKNTLC

>member
-11 DNKHIEDISGEVSAT
+11 DNKHIEDISGDVSAT

-41 EKTDSQLTAY
+41 EKTDSKLTAY

-89 DLKVQVTKGI
+89 DLKVQITKGI

-122 PLNSTMTRSGKPIK
+122 PLNSTMTRSGEPINAIPIQIP
-136 GLMNITPTII
+136 LMLIV
-146 ALPAYLTFNVF
+146 LRSYLVLNVL
-157 DVIRYLVEFITD
+157 DVIRYLVDFITD
-169 NEVGVVSPYLSTAN
+169 NEVEVISRYLSNAN
-183 MFISTGYAMRHANGL
+183 IFISTGYAMRHAKGT

-204 TVSLGTLLEEVRKA
+204 TLSLSQVLEEVRKA
-218 TSIYGVMEMQG
+218 TSLYGVMTEVAG
-229 DKPILRLEKE
+229 KPTLILEKE
-239 VDTFGSEVLINI
+239 EDTFGSDVLINI

-265 QIYNSIQLGGNR
+265 QIFNSIQLGGNR
-277 KIEQSSEMLENF
+277 KIEQSSERLENF

-304 NVLNLRFNFVV
+304 NVLNLRFNFIV
-315 DNDTIVMQSDS
+315 DNDTIIRQLDS

-332 EVWNDEIFMFELT
+332 KVWNDDIFMFELDWL
-345 KIGNIYTY
+345 GIY
-353 FTNNRFKNINILK
+353 NNNQRFKNINILN

-385 FLAINRYDFSSW
+385 FLAINRDDFSSYQL
-397 EDGFLYFKN
+397 GFLYFKN

-419 NWIYAVDG
+419 NWIYAIDG
-427 MPIMT
+427 MPMIMT

-477 KASSISNAVAGIVL
+477 KASSISNAVAGIIL

-516 SFNLGVNDVVI
+516 SFNLAVNDVVI
-527 AMYSITRDP
+527 AMYEITRNP

-551 LTVLTSEDS
+551 LTVLTSENS
-560 DHYKPFLAKFKYD
+560 DYYKPFLAKFKYD

>member
-11 DNKHIEDISGEVSAT
+11 DNKHIEDISGDVSAT

-41 EKTDSQLTAY
+41 EKTDSKLTAY

-107 ESFSNMIAQFKDVEV
+107 ESFSNMIAQFKDFEV
-122 PLNSTMTRSGKPIK
+122 PLNSTMTRSGEPINAIPIQTP
-136 GLMNITPTII
+136 LMLIV
-146 ALPAYLTFNVF
+146 LRSYLVLNVL
-157 DVIRYLVEFITD
+157 DVIRYLVDFITD
-169 NEVGVVSPYLSTAN
+169 NEVEVISRYLSNAN
-183 MFISTGYAMRHANGL
+183 IFISTGYAMRHAKGT

-204 TVSLGTLLEEVRKA
+204 TLSLSQVLEEVRKA
-218 TSIYGVMEMQG
+218 TSLYGVMTEVAG
-229 DKPILRLEKE
+229 KPTLILEKE
-239 VDTFGSEVLINI
+239 EDTFGSDVLINI

-265 QIYNSIQLGGNR
+265 QIFNSIQLGGNR
-277 KIEQSSEMLENF
+277 KIEQSSERLENF

-304 NVLNLRFNFVV
+304 NVLNLRFNFIV
-315 DNDTIVMQSDS
+315 DNDTIIRQLDS

-332 EVWNDEIFMFELT
+332 EVWNDDIFMFELDWL
-345 KIGNIYTY
+345 GIY
-353 FTNNRFKNINILK
+353 NNNQRFKNINILN

-385 FLAINRYDFSSW
+385 FLAINRDDFSSYQL
-397 EDGFLYFKN
+397 GFLYFKN

-419 NWIYAVDG
+419 NWIYAIDG
-427 MPIMT
+427 MPMIMT

-477 KASSISNAVAGIVL
+477 KASSISNAVAGIIL

-516 SFNLGVNDVVI
+516 SFSLAVNDVVI
-527 AMYSITRDP
+527 AMYEITRDP

-551 LTVLTSEDS
+551 LTVLTSENS

-608 ASDFTVKYKDTLC
+608 ASDFTVKYKNTLC

>member
-26 IIREDGFANSEQILR
+26 IIREDGFSNSEQILR

-77 NKELFRGTIRQN
+77 DRELFRGTIRQN
-89 DLKVQVTKGI
+89 DFKVQVTKGI

-122 PLNSTMTRSGKPIK
+122 PLNSTMTRGGKPINAIPIQRP
-136 GLMNITPTII
+136 LMLIV
-146 ALPAYLTFNVF
+146 LRSSLVLNVF
-157 DVIRYLVEFITD
+157 DVIRYLVDFITD
-169 NEVGVVSPYLSTAN
+169 NKVGVVSRYLSNAN
-183 MFISTGYAMRHANGL
+183 IFISTGYAFRHENGTS
-198 AEQMFP
+198 EQMFP
-204 TVSLGTLLEEVRKA
+204 TLSLSQILEEVRKA
-218 TSIYGVMEMQG
+218 TSLYGVMTEVEG
-229 DKPILRLEKE
+229 KPTLMLEKE
-239 VDTFGSEVLINI
+239 VDTFGSDVLINI
-251 DTLPLGL
+251 DSLPLGL
-258 DESFDDN
+258 EESFDDN
-265 QIYNSIQLGGNR
+265 QIFNSIQLGGNR
-277 KIEQSSEMLENF
+277 KIEKSSERLENF

-304 NVLNLRFNFVV
+304 NNLNLRFNFIV
-315 DNDTIVMQSDS
+315 DNDTILQQGDKV
-326 ANYNDD
+326 NYTDD
-332 EVWNDEIFMFELT
+332 EVWNDDIFMFELDWL
-345 KIGNIYTY
+345 GIY
-353 FTNNRFKNINILK
+353 NNNQRFKNINILK

-397 EDGFLYFKN
+397 EDSFLYFKN

-419 NWIYAVDG
+419 NWIYAIDG

-432 PTQDGTTYFK
+432 PTQPGTTYFK

-477 KASSISNAVAGIVL
+477 KASSISNAVAGIIL

-527 AMYSITRDP
+527 AMYSITRNP

-551 LTVLTSEDS
+551 LTVITSENGDY
-560 DHYKPFLAKFKYD
+560 YKPFLAKFKYD

>member
-122 PLNSTMTRSGKPIK
+122 PLNSTMTRSGEPINAIPILRP
-136 GLMNITPTII
+136 LMLIV
-146 ALPAYLTFNVF
+146 LRSYLVLNVL
-157 DVIRYLVEFITD
+157 DVIRYLVDFITD
-169 NEVGVVSPYLSTAN
+169 NEVEVISRYLSNAN
-183 MFISTGYAMRHANGL
+183 IFISTGYAMRHAKGT

-204 TVSLGTLLEEVRKA
+204 TLSLSQVLEEVRKA
-218 TSIYGVMEMQG
+218 TSLYGVMTEVAG
-229 DKPILRLEKE
+229 KPTLILEKE
-239 VDTFGSEVLINI
+239 EDTFGSDVLINI
-251 DTLPLGL
+251 DTLPFGL
-258 DESFDDN
+258 EESFDDN
-265 QIYNSIQLGGNR
+265 QIFNSIQLGGNR
-277 KIEQSSEMLENF
+277 KIEQSSERLENF

-304 NVLNLRFNFVV
+304 NVLNLRFNFIV
-315 DNDTIVMQSDS
+315 DNDTIIRQLDS

-332 EVWNDEIFMFELT
+332 KVWNDDIFMFELDWL
-345 KIGNIYTY
+345 GIY
-353 FTNNRFKNINILK
+353 NNNQRFKNINILN

-385 FLAINRYDFSSW
+385 FLAINRDDFSSYQL
-397 EDGFLYFKN
+397 GFLYFKN

-419 NWIYAVDG
+419 NWIYAIDG
-427 MPIMT
+427 MPMIMT

-477 KASSISNAVAGIVL
+477 KASSISNAVAGIIL

-516 SFNLGVNDVVI
+516 SFNLAVNDVVI
-527 AMYSITRDP
+527 AMYEITRNP

-551 LTVLTSEDS
+551 LTVLTSENS

-608 ASDFTVKYKDTLC
+608 ASDFTVKYKNTLC

>member
-11 DNKHIEDISGEVSAT
+11 DNKHIEDISGDVSAT

-41 EKTDSQLTAY
+41 EKTDSKLTAY

-89 DLKVQVTKGI
+89 DLKVQITKGI

-107 ESFSNMIAQFKDVEV
+107 ESFSNMIAQFKDFEV
-122 PLNSTMTRSGKPIK
+122 PLNSTMTRSGEPINAIPIQRP
-136 GLMNITPTII
+136 LMLIV
-146 ALPAYLTFNVF
+146 LRSYLVLNVL
-157 DVIRYLVEFITD
+157 DVIRYLVDFITD
-169 NEVGVVSPYLSTAN
+169 NEVEVISRYLSNAN
-183 MFISTGYAMRHANGL
+183 IFISTGYAMRHAKGT

-204 TVSLGTLLEEVRKA
+204 TLSLSQVLEEVRKA
-218 TSIYGVMEMQG
+218 TSLYGVMTEVAG
-229 DKPILRLEKE
+229 KPTLILEKE
-239 VDTFGSEVLINI
+239 EDTFGSDVLINI

-265 QIYNSIQLGGNR
+265 QIFNSIQLGGNR
-277 KIEQSSEMLENF
+277 KIEQSSERLENF

-304 NVLNLRFNFVV
+304 NVLNLRFNFIV
-315 DNDTIVMQSDS
+315 DNDTIIRQLDS

-332 EVWNDEIFMFELT
+332 KVWNDDIFMFELDWL
-345 KIGNIYTY
+345 GIY
-353 FTNNRFKNINILK
+353 NNNQRFKNINILN

-385 FLAINRYDFSSW
+385 FLAINRDDFSSYQL
-397 EDGFLYFKN
+397 GFLYFKN

-419 NWIYAVDG
+419 NWIYAIDG
-427 MPIMT
+427 MPMIMT

-477 KASSISNAVAGIVL
+477 KASSISNAVAGIIL

-516 SFNLGVNDVVI
+516 SFNLAVNDVVI
-527 AMYSITRDP
+527 AMYEITRNP

-551 LTVLTSEDS
+551 LTVLTSENS

-608 ASDFTVKYKDTLC
+608 ASDFTVKYKNTLC

>member
-26 IIREDGFANSEQILR
+26 IIREDGFSNSEQILR

-77 NKELFRGTIRQN
+77 DRELFRGTIRQN
-89 DLKVQVTKGI
+89 DFKVQVTKGI

-385 FLAINRYDFSSW
+385 FLAINRDDFGSW
-397 EDGFLYFKN
+397 EDSFLYFKN

-419 NWIYAVDG
+419 NWIYAIDG

-432 PTQDGTTYFK
+432 PSQDGTTYFK

-477 KASSISNAVAGIVL
+477 KASSISNAVAGIIL

-516 SFNLGVNDVVI
+516 SFNLAVNDVVI

>member
-107 ESFSNMIAQFKDVEV
+107 ESFSNMIAQFKDFEV
-122 PLNSTMTRSGKPIK
+122 PLNSTMTRSGEPINAIPIQRP
-136 GLMNITPTII
+136 LMLIV
-146 ALPAYLTFNVF
+146 LRSYLVLNVL
-157 DVIRYLVEFITD
+157 DVIRYLVDFITD
-169 NEVGVVSPYLSTAN
+169 NEVEVISRYLSNAN
-183 MFISTGYAMRHANGL
+183 IFISTGYAMRHAKGT

-204 TVSLGTLLEEVRKA
+204 KLSLSQVFEEVRKA
-218 TSIYGVMEMQG
+218 TSLYGVMTEVAG
-229 DKPILRLEKE
+229 KPTLILEKE
-239 VDTFGSEVLINI
+239 EDTFGSDVLINI

-265 QIYNSIQLGGNR
+265 QIFNSIQLGGNR
-277 KIEQSSEMLENF
+277 KIEQSSERLENF

-304 NVLNLRFNFVV
+304 NVLNLRFNFIV
-315 DNDTIVMQSDS
+315 DNDTIIRQLDS

-332 EVWNDEIFMFELT
+332 KVWNDDIFMFELD
-345 KIGNIYTY
+345 GLGIY
-353 FTNNRFKNINILK
+353 NNNQRFKNINILN

-385 FLAINRYDFSSW
+385 FLAINRDDFGSW
-397 EDGFLYFKN
+397 QLGFLYFKN

-419 NWIYAVDG
+419 NWIYAIDG
-427 MPIMT
+427 MPMIMT

-477 KASSISNAVAGIVL
+477 KASSISNAVAGIIL

-516 SFNLGVNDVVI
+516 SFNLAVNDVVI
-527 AMYSITRDP
+527 AMYEITRDP

-551 LTVLTSEDS
+551 LTVLTSENS

-608 ASDFTVKYKDTLC
+608 ASDFTVKYKNTLC

>member
-41 EKTDSQLTAY
+41 EKTDSKLTAY

-122 PLNSTMTRSGKPIK
+122 PLNSTMTRSGEPINAIPIQRP
-136 GLMNITPTII
+136 LMLIV
-146 ALPAYLTFNVF
+146 LRSYLVLNVL
-157 DVIRYLVEFITD
+157 DVIRYLVDFITD
-169 NEVGVVSPYLSTAN
+169 NEVEVISRYLSNAN
-183 MFISTGYAMRHANGL
+183 IFISTGYAMRHAKGT

-204 TVSLGTLLEEVRKA
+204 TLSLSQVLEEVRKA
-218 TSIYGVMEMQG
+218 TSLYGVMTEVAG
-229 DKPILRLEKE
+229 KPTLILEKE
-239 VDTFGSEVLINI
+239 EDTFGSDVLINI

-265 QIYNSIQLGGNR
+265 QIFNSIQLGGNR
-277 KIEQSSEMLENF
+277 KIEQSSERLENF

-304 NVLNLRFNFVV
+304 NVLNLRFNFIV
-315 DNDTIVMQSDS
+315 DNDTIIRQLDS

-332 EVWNDEIFMFELT
+332 KVWNDDIFMFELD
-345 KIGNIYTY
+345 GLGIY
-353 FTNNRFKNINILK
+353 NNNQRFKNINILN

-385 FLAINRYDFSSW
+385 FLAINRDDFSSYQL
-397 EDGFLYFKN
+397 GFLYFKN

-419 NWIYAVDG
+419 NWIYAIDG
-427 MPIMT
+427 MPMIMT

-477 KASSISNAVAGIVL
+477 KASSISNAVAGIIL

-516 SFNLGVNDVVI
+516 SFNLAVNDVVI
-527 AMYSITRDP
+527 AMYEITRDP

-551 LTVLTSEDS
+551 LTVLTSENS
-560 DHYKPFLAKFKYD
+560 DYYKPFLAKFKYD

-608 ASDFTVKYKDTLC
+608 ASDFTVKYKNTLC

>member
-41 EKTDSQLTAY
+41 EKTDSKLTAY

-89 DLKVQVTKGI
+89 DLKVQITKGI

-107 ESFSNMIAQFKDVEV
+107 ESFSNMIAQFKDFKV
-122 PLNSTMTRSGKPIK
+122 PLNSTMTRSGEPINAIPIQRP
-136 GLMNITPTII
+136 LMLIV
-146 ALPAYLTFNVF
+146 LRSYLVLNVL
-157 DVIRYLVEFITD
+157 DVIRYLVDFITD
-169 NEVGVVSPYLSTAN
+169 NEVEVISRYLSNAN
-183 MFISTGYAMRHANGL
+183 IFISTGYAMRHAKGT

-204 TVSLGTLLEEVRKA
+204 TLSLSQVLEEVRKA
-218 TSIYGVMEMQG
+218 TSLYGVMTEVAG
-229 DKPILRLEKE
+229 KPTLILEKE
-239 VDTFGSEVLINI
+239 EDTFGSDVLINI

-265 QIYNSIQLGGNR
+265 QIFNSIQLGGNR
-277 KIEQSSEMLENF
+277 KIEQSSERLENF

-304 NVLNLRFNFVV
+304 NVLNLRFNFIV
-315 DNDTIVMQSDS
+315 DNDTIIRQLDS

-332 EVWNDEIFMFELT
+332 EVWNDDIFMFELD
-345 KIGNIYTY
+345 GLGIY
-353 FTNNRFKNINILK
+353 NNNQRFKNINILN

-385 FLAINRYDFSSW
+385 FLAINRDDFSSYQL
-397 EDGFLYFKN
+397 GFLYFKN

-419 NWIYAVDG
+419 NWIYAIDG
-427 MPIMT
+427 MPMIMT

-477 KASSISNAVAGIVL
+477 KASSISNAVAGIIL

-516 SFNLGVNDVVI
+516 SFNLAVNDVVI
-527 AMYSITRDP
+527 AMYEITRNP

-551 LTVLTSEDS
+551 LTVLTSENS

-608 ASDFTVKYKDTLC
+608 ASDFTVKYKNTLC

>member
-107 ESFSNMIAQFKDVEV
+107 ESFSNMIAQFKDFEV
-122 PLNSTMTRSGKPIK
+122 PLNSTMTRSGEPINAIPIQRP
-136 GLMNITPTII
+136 LMLIV
-146 ALPAYLTFNVF
+146 LRSYLVLNVL
-157 DVIRYLVEFITD
+157 DVIRYLVDFITD
-169 NEVGVVSPYLSTAN
+169 NEVEVISRYLSNAN
-183 MFISTGYAMRHANGL
+183 IFISTGYAMRHAKGT

-204 TVSLGTLLEEVRKA
+204 TLSLSQVLEEVRKA
-218 TSIYGVMEMQG
+218 TSLYGVMTEVAG
-229 DKPILRLEKE
+229 KPTLILEKE
-239 VDTFGSEVLINI
+239 EDTFGSDVLINI

-265 QIYNSIQLGGNR
+265 QIFNSIQLGGNR
-277 KIEQSSEMLENF
+277 KIEQSSERLENF

-304 NVLNLRFNFVV
+304 NVLNLRFNFIV
-315 DNDTIVMQSDS
+315 DNDTIIMQLDS

-332 EVWNDEIFMFELT
+332 KVWNDDIFMFELDWL
-345 KIGNIYTY
+345 GIY
-353 FTNNRFKNINILK
+353 NNNQRFKNINILN

-385 FLAINRYDFSSW
+385 FLAINRDDFSSYQL
-397 EDGFLYFKN
+397 GFLYFKN

-419 NWIYAVDG
+419 NWIYAIDG
-427 MPIMT
+427 MPMIMT

-477 KASSISNAVAGIVL
+477 KASSISNAVAGIIL

-516 SFNLGVNDVVI
+516 SFNLAVNDVVI
-527 AMYSITRDP
+527 AMYEITRDP

-551 LTVLTSEDS
+551 LTVLTSENS

>member
-11 DNKHIEDISGEVSAT
+11 DNKHIEDISGDVSAT

-122 PLNSTMTRSGKPIK
+122 PLNSTMTRSGELINAIPIQRP
-136 GLMNITPTII
+136 LMLIV
-146 ALPAYLTFNVF
+146 LRSYLVLNVL
-157 DVIRYLVEFITD
+157 DVIRYLVDFITD
-169 NEVGVVSPYLSTAN
+169 NEVEVSSRYLSNAN
-183 MFISTGYAMRHANGL
+183 IFISTGYAMRHAKGT

-204 TVSLGTLLEEVRKA
+204 TLSLSQVLEEVRKA
-218 TSIYGVMEMQG
+218 TSLYGVMTEVAG
-229 DKPILRLEKE
+229 KPTLILEKE
-239 VDTFGSEVLINI
+239 EDTFGSDVLINI

-265 QIYNSIQLGGNR
+265 QIFNSIQLGGNR
-277 KIEQSSEMLENF
+277 KIEQSSERLENF

-304 NVLNLRFNFVV
+304 NVLNLRFNFIV
-315 DNDTIVMQSDS
+315 DNDTIIRQLDS

-332 EVWNDEIFMFELT
+332 EVWNDDIFMFELDWL
-345 KIGNIYTY
+345 GIY
-353 FTNNRFKNINILK
+353 NNNQRFKNINILN

-385 FLAINRYDFSSW
+385 FLAINRDDFSSYQL
-397 EDGFLYFKN
+397 GFLYFKN

-419 NWIYAVDG
+419 NWIYAIDG
-427 MPIMT
+427 MPMIMT

-477 KASSISNAVAGIVL
+477 KASSISNAVAGIIL

-516 SFNLGVNDVVI
+516 SFNLAVNDVVI
-527 AMYSITRDP
+527 AMYEITRNP

-551 LTVLTSEDS
+551 LTVLTSENS

-608 ASDFTVKYKDTLC
+608 ASDFTVKYKNTLC

>member
-107 ESFSNMIAQFKDVEV
+107 ESFSNMIAQFKDIKV
-122 PLNSTMTRSGKPIK
+122 PLNSTMTRSGEPINAIPILKP
-136 GLMNITPTII
+136 LMLIV
-146 ALPAYLTFNVF
+146 ARSYLVLNVL
-157 DVIRYLVEFITD
+157 DVIRYLVDFITD
-169 NEVGVVSPYLSTAN
+169 NEVEVISRYLSNAN
-183 MFISTGYAMRHANGL
+183 IFISTGYAMRHAKGT

-204 TVSLGTLLEEVRKA
+204 TLSLSQILEEVRKA
-218 TSIYGVMEMQG
+218 TSLYGVMTEVAG
-229 DKPILRLEKE
+229 KPTLMLEKE
-239 VDTFGSEVLINI
+239 VDTFGSDVLINI

-265 QIYNSIQLGGNR
+265 QIFNSIQLGGNR
-277 KIEQSSEMLENF
+277 KIEQSSERLENF

-304 NVLNLRFNFVV
+304 NVLNLRFNFIV
-315 DNDTIVMQSDS
+315 DNDTIIMQLDS

-332 EVWNDEIFMFELT
+332 EVWNDEIFMFELDWL
-345 KIGNIYTY
+345 GIY
-353 FTNNRFKNINILK
+353 NNNERFKNINILN

-385 FLAINRYDFSSW
+385 LLAINRDDFSSYQ
-397 EDGFLYFKN
+397 DGFLYFKN

-432 PTQDGTTYFK
+432 PTQVGTTYFK

-477 KASSISNAVAGIVL
+477 KASSISNAVAGIIL

-516 SFNLGVNDVVI
+516 SFNLAVNDVVI
-527 AMYSITRDP
+527 AMYSITRNP

-551 LTVLTSEDS
+551 LTVITSENS
-560 DHYKPFLAKFKYD
+560 DYYKPFLAKFKYD

>member
-41 EKTDSQLTAY
+41 EKTDSKLTAY

-122 PLNSTMTRSGKPIK
+122 PLNSTMTRSGEPINAIPILRP
-136 GLMNITPTII
+136 LMLIV
-146 ALPAYLTFNVF
+146 LRSYLVLNVL
-157 DVIRYLVEFITD
+157 DVIRYLVDFITD
-169 NEVGVVSPYLSTAN
+169 NEVEVISRYLSNAN
-183 MFISTGYAMRHANGL
+183 IFISTGYAMRHAKGT

-204 TVSLGTLLEEVRKA
+204 TLSLSQMLEEVRKA
-218 TSIYGVMEMQG
+218 TSLYGVMTEVAG
-229 DKPILRLEKE
+229 KPTLILEKE
-239 VDTFGSEVLINI
+239 EDTFGSDVLINI

-265 QIYNSIQLGGNR
+265 QIFNSIQLGGNR
-277 KIEQSSEMLENF
+277 KIEQSSERLENF

-304 NVLNLRFNFVV
+304 NVLNLRFNFIV
-315 DNDTIVMQSDS
+315 DNDTIIRQLDS

-332 EVWNDEIFMFELT
+332 KVWNDDIFMFELDWL
-345 KIGNIYTY
+345 GIY
-353 FTNNRFKNINILK
+353 NNNQRFKNINILN

-385 FLAINRYDFSSW
+385 FLAINRDDFSSYQL
-397 EDGFLYFKN
+397 GFLYFKN

-419 NWIYAVDG
+419 NWIYAIDG
-427 MPIMT
+427 MPMIMT

-477 KASSISNAVAGIVL
+477 KASSISNAVAGIIL

-516 SFNLGVNDVVI
+516 SFNLAVNDVVI
-527 AMYSITRDP
+527 AMYEITRDP

-551 LTVLTSEDS
+551 LTVLTSENS
-560 DHYKPFLAKFKYD
+560 DYYKPFLAKFKYD

-608 ASDFTVKYKDTLC
+608 ASDFTVKYKNTLC

>member
-107 ESFSNMIAQFKDVEV
+107 ESFSNMIAQFKDIKV
-122 PLNSTMTRSGKPIK
+122 PLNSTMTRSGEPINAIPIQKP
-136 GLMNITPTII
+136 LMLIV
-146 ALPAYLTFNVF
+146 ARSYLVLNVL
-157 DVIRYLVEFITD
+157 DVIRYLVDFITD
-169 NEVGVVSPYLSTAN
+169 NEVDVISRYLSNAN
-183 MFISTGYAMRHANGL
+183 IFISTGYAMRHAKGT

-204 TVSLGTLLEEVRKA
+204 TLSLSQILEEVRKA
-218 TSIYGVMEMQG
+218 TSLYGVMTEVAG
-229 DKPILRLEKE
+229 KPTLILEKE
-239 VDTFGSEVLINI
+239 EDTFGSDVLINI

-265 QIYNSIQLGGNR
+265 QIFNSIQLGGNR
-277 KIEQSSEMLENF
+277 KIEQSSERLENF

-304 NVLNLRFNFVV
+304 NVLNLRFNFIV
-315 DNDTIVMQSDS
+315 DNDTIIMQLDS

-332 EVWNDEIFMFELT
+332 EVWNDDIFMFELDWL
-345 KIGNIYTY
+345 GIY
-353 FTNNRFKNINILK
+353 NNNQRFKNINILN

-385 FLAINRYDFSSW
+385 FLAINRDDFSSYQ
-397 EDGFLYFKN
+397 DGFLYFKN

-432 PTQDGTTYFK
+432 PTQVGTTYFK

-516 SFNLGVNDVVI
+516 SFNLAVNDVVI
-527 AMYSITRDP
+527 AMYSITRNP

-551 LTVLTSEDS
+551 LTVITSENS
-560 DHYKPFLAKFKYD
+560 DYYKPFLAKFKYD

>member
-122 PLNSTMTRSGKPIK
+122 PLNSTMTRSGEPINAIPIQRP
-136 GLMNITPTII
+136 LMLIV
-146 ALPAYLTFNVF
+146 LRSYLVLNVL
-157 DVIRYLVEFITD
+157 DVIRYLVDFITD
-169 NEVGVVSPYLSTAN
+169 NEVEVISRYLSNAN
-183 MFISTGYAMRHANGL
+183 IFISTGYAMRHAKGT

-204 TVSLGTLLEEVRKA
+204 TLSLSQVLEEVRKA
-218 TSIYGVMEMQG
+218 TSLYGVMTEVAG
-229 DKPILRLEKE
+229 KPTLILEKE
-239 VDTFGSEVLINI
+239 EDTFGSDVLINI
-251 DTLPLGL
+251 DTLPFGL
-258 DESFDDN
+258 EESFDDN
-265 QIYNSIQLGGNR
+265 QIFNSIQLGGNR
-277 KIEQSSEMLENF
+277 KIEQSSERLENF

-304 NVLNLRFNFVV
+304 NVLNLRFNFIV
-315 DNDTIVMQSDS
+315 DNDTIIRQLDS

-332 EVWNDEIFMFELT
+332 KVWNDDIFMFELDWL
-345 KIGNIYTY
+345 GIY
-353 FTNNRFKNINILK
+353 NNNQRFKNINILN

-385 FLAINRYDFSSW
+385 FLAINRDDFSSYQL
-397 EDGFLYFKN
+397 GFLYFKN

-419 NWIYAVDG
+419 NWIYAIDG

-477 KASSISNAVAGIVL
+477 KASSISNAVAGIIL

-516 SFNLGVNDVVI
+516 SFNLAVNDVVI
-527 AMYSITRDP
+527 AMYEITRDP

-551 LTVLTSEDS
+551 LTVLTSENS
-560 DHYKPFLAKFKYD
+560 DYYKPFLAKFKYD

-608 ASDFTVKYKDTLC
+608 ASDFTVKYKNTLC